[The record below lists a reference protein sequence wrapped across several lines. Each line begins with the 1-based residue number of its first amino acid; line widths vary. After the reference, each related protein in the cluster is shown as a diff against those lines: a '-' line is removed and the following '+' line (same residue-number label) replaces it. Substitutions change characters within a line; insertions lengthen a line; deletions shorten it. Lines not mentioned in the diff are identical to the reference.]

1 MRWLPAF
8 LSVSLLAGGSLAAK
22 KTSEERFK
30 SFHSKSLSSAP
41 LKLSDASYRDLTS
54 APRDYTA
61 AIVLTAMDA
70 RFGCQLC
77 REFAPE
83 WELLAKSW
91 TKGDRAAESRLL
103 FGTLDFLDGR
113 DIFMS
118 LGLQTAPIL
127 LLFPPNAGPHAVASA
142 DPIRYDFTNGPQTA
156 EFVHGWIARH
166 LPDRPHPPVK
176 RPINWIRWISTFVIV
191 SGSLTAS
198 YVAWPYIIPILQ
210 SRNVWSAITLISIL
224 LFTSGHMYN
233 HIRKVPYVASDGK
246 GGISYFA
253 GGFQNQYGLETQI
266 IAGIYGFLSLA
277 GISLA
282 IKVPRTANANAQTVL
297 ALVWGVLL
305 FVIYSFLISIFR
317 VKNAGYPLS
326 LPPFM

>member
-41 LKLSDASYRDLTS
+41 LKLSDASYRELTS

-91 TKGDRAAESRLL
+91 TKGDKAAESRLL

-118 LGLQTAPIL
+118 VCL
-127 LLFPPNAGPHAVASA
+127 LLLSCSCSSA
-142 DPIRYDFTNGPQTA
+142 T
-156 EFVHGWIARH
+156 
-166 LPDRPHPPVK
+166 
-176 RPINWIRWISTFVIV
+176 ISWG
-191 SGSLTAS
+191 GSLAN
-198 YVAWPYIIPILQ
+198 L
-210 SRNVWSAITLISIL
+210 
-224 LFTSGHMYN
+224 H
-233 HIRKVPYVASDGK
+233 
-246 GGISYFA
+246 
-253 GGFQNQYGLETQI
+253 
-266 IAGIYGFLSLA
+266 
-277 GISLA
+277 
-282 IKVPRTANANAQTVL
+282 PR
-297 ALVWGVLL
+297 
-305 FVIYSFLISIFR
+305 
-317 VKNAGYPLS
+317 
-326 LPPFM
+326 